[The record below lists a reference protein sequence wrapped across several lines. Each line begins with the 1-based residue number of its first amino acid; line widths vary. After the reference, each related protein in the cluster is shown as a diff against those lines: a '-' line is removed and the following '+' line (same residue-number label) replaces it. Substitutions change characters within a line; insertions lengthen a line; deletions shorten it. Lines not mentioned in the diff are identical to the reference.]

1 MYACMHACMFV
12 CSYVRTYTY
21 VRIYCSPTLQGDQ
34 LLRTTAIEEEAKEV
48 YKLLVLAE
56 EASKSLGAARTYS
69 VLRQQALRST
79 AVCAIF
85 SRQV

>member
-1 MYACMHACMFV
+1 M
-12 CSYVRTYTY
+12 YVRTYIHTAPLHCK
-21 VRIYCSPTLQGDQ
+21 VTNSCG
-34 LLRTTAIEEEAKEV
+34 TTAIEEEAKEA